1 MQLQK
6 NYVSKK
12 NLELFILFVQY
23 FITFE
28 KIYQKSQNLIHVF
41 VLCTNSGALR
51 GLPARRGSGKPRSGL
66 QRGEDGRLQSQVQQ

>member
-28 KIYQKSQNLIHVF
+28 KIYQKSQNLVHVL

-51 GLPARRGSGKPRSGL
+51 GIPARRGSGKP
-66 QRGEDGRLQSQVQQ
+66 QVCSEGKAFPS